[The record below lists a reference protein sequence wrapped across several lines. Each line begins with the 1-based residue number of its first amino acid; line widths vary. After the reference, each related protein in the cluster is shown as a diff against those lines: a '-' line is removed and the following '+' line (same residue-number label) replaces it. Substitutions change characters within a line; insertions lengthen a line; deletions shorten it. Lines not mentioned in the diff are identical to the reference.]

1 VRYAG
6 DDLAE
11 WSRQSLQMLPAWMVY
26 DFALMYQLFQTQGLR
41 ATDAQLEE
49 TAAVVG
55 HAPRRFDD
63 FVAETVAGWR

>member
-26 DFALMYQLFQTQGLR
+26 DFALMYALFQTAGLA

-49 TAAVVG
+49 THAIVG
-55 HAPRRFDD
+55 HPPRRFDD
-63 FVAETVAGWR
+63 FVAETVAGWK